1 MRAALL
7 LLLCGTAQAQVIEC
21 PATFPYAP
29 APLASDSKGIIEPSR
44 LSGGGAYLGELGG
57 RGELRGDAKK
67 VKGGF
72 DVQFG
77 FGAGEQKWFVCGYG
91 RDGAIGSWRAI
102 DVKAT
107 RCTMR
112 QRTRGDVTTVR
123 AECK

>member
-7 LLLCGTAQAQVIEC
+7 LLACGAAHAQVIEC
-21 PATFPYAP
+21 PPAFPLERTALVGDHK
-29 APLASDSKGIIEPSR
+29 AFVGKR
-44 LSGGGAYLGELGG
+44 WLSGGTVVEGDLGG
-57 RGELRGDAKK
+57 NAELHGERKD
-67 VKGGF
+67 VKGGE
-72 DVQFG
+72 DVRYG
-77 FGAGEQKWFVCGYG
+77 VSAGEQKWFVCAYG

-107 RCTMR
+107 MCTMQ